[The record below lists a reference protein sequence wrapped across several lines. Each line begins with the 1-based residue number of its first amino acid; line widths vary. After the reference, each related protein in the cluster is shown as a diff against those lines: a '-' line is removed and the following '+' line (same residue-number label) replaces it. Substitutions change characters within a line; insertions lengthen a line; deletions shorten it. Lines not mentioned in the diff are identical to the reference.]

1 MKKLYPL
8 LIFVILSSTSWG
20 QSFNDEWIEYRISNP
35 PKFQTEETQRFF
47 KVTVTS
53 PYNVTAESIIAQ
65 SKVDFDNEIKNYA
78 TVVAN
83 SEKEYQVKL
92 KNYDQE
98 VADAKAKF
106 ELESAEFKKLTLLE
120 RMSMT
125 EQGKAPRLVTP
136 NKPVYIKPY
145 PPVYQEPN
153 LNNYVIVNNDV
164 LATQVNVDGFTR
176 GQNSLDISIDI
187 QKIAFQDNAGQT
199 FAKQPTKIT
208 AKLNGIEKATAL
220 LFQEFKFISSSPTN
234 NINKPLAEKNFL
246 TEVMTAI
253 NRYLNEQFG
262 YKTEVRKIK
271 LETIKN
277 KGKYDDMEKAYI
289 YISTNLRKLDPQ
301 NPEISAAARAGI
313 QKGVDLLNTCL
324 TKVDY
329 KDKKADY
336 SAKVAASIYLN
347 LIRLQIALNQKTA
360 AEKNLNELQENLIY
374 MDLSRDDAEELKAL
388 EAQIYKMK

>member
-1 MKKLYPL
+1 MKKLYSL
-8 LIFVILSSTSWG
+8 LIFIVYCVPAWA
-20 QSFNDEWIEYRISNP
+20 QSFSDDWIEYRISNP
-35 PKFQTEETQRFF
+35 PKHQTEATQRFF
-47 KVTVTS
+47 RVTVNS

-65 SKVDFDNEIKNYA
+65 SKVDFENEVKNYA
-78 TVVAN
+78 IVVAN
-83 SEKEYQVKL
+83 SEKEFQVKL

-106 ELESAEFKKLTLLE
+106 ELESAEFKKLSLLE
-120 RMSMT
+120 RMAMT
-125 EQGKAPRLVTP
+125 DQGKSPRLVTP
-136 NKPVYIKPY
+136 NKPVYVKPY

-176 GQNSLDISIDI
+176 GQNVLDISIDI

-199 FAKQPTKIT
+199 YAKQPTKII
-208 AKLNGIEKATAL
+208 AKLNGVEKATAQ
-220 LFQEFKFISSSPTN
+220 LFQEFKFISSSPSN

-246 TEVMTAI
+246 AEVMTAI

-277 KGKYDDMEKAYI
+277 KGKYDDMEKAHI

-301 NPEISAAARAGI
+301 NPEISAAAYSGI
-313 QKGVDLLNTCL
+313 QKGVDLLKSCL
-324 TKVDY
+324 AKVDY

-336 SAKVAASIYLN
+336 NAKVAASIYLN
-347 LIRLQIALNQKTA
+347 LIRLEVTLNQK
-360 AEKNLNELQENLIY
+360 AEAERFLNELQENLIY
-374 MDLSRDDAEELKAL
+374 MDLNRDDAEELKAL

>member
-1 MKKLYPL
+1 MKKLYTL
-8 LIFVILSSTSWG
+8 VLFTAFSAITWA
-20 QSFNDEWIEYRISNP
+20 QSFNEEWIEYRIVNL
-35 PKFQTEETQRFF
+35 PKNQTEDSQRFF

-65 SKVDFDNEIKNYA
+65 SKVDFENEVKNYA

-125 EQGKAPRLVTP
+125 EQGKGPRLVTP

-164 LATQVNVDGFTR
+164 LATQINVDGFTR
-176 GQNSLDISIDI
+176 GQNVLDIDVAI

-199 FAKQPTKIT
+199 YAKQPTKIS
-208 AKLNGIEKATAL
+208 AKLNGVEKASTL
-220 LFQEFKFISSSPTN
+220 LFQEFKFISSSPSN

-246 TEVMTAI
+246 AEVMTSI
-253 NRYLNEQFG
+253 TRYLNEQFG
-262 YKTEVRKIK
+262 YKSEVRKMK
-271 LETIKN
+271 LATIKN

-301 NPEISAAARAGI
+301 NPEISTAARTGI
-313 QKGVDLLNTCL
+313 QKGVDLLKTCL

-336 SAKVAASIYLN
+336 NAKVAASIYLN
-347 LIRLQIALNQKTA
+347 LMRLQVALNQKGD
-360 AEKNLNELQENLIY
+360 AEKSLNELQENLIY
-374 MDLSRDDAEELKAL
+374 MDLNREDTDELKVL
-388 EAQIYKMK
+388 ESQIYKMK